1 MNNNTEP
8 ERDPLEPAPEPQQE
22 QPTISMRLIQ
32 GKSIVTWVLLA
43 VTVVVYLLQVF
54 SKYRYGVDW
63 PLMYGA
69 KYTPYITV
77 SVFIMV
83 VSFCPRL

>member
-8 ERDPLEPAPEPQQE
+8 ERDPLEPAPESQQE

-43 VTVVVYLLQVF
+43 VTVVVYLMQVL
-54 SKYRYGVDW
+54 SK
-63 PLMYGA
+63 
-69 KYTPYITV
+69 
-77 SVFIMV
+77 
-83 VSFCPRL
+83 